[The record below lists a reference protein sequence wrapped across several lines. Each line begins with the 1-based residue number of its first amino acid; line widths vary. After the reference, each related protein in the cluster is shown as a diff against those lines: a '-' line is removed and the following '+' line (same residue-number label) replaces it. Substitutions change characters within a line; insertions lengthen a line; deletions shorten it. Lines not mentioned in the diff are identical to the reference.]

1 MLIYKRKEKMTY
13 FLGKEKHLTTQRKW
27 ISISIDEQETLINL
41 DYFEKVL
48 TVYTTNQATS
58 KRIEKKIGEP
68 TKEDFTEGKI
78 SSTTWKIP
86 FQDREKA
93 KKVLSLG
100 SLITIHQSKANE

>member
-1 MLIYKRKEKMTY
+1 MTN
-13 FLGKEKHLTTQRKW
+13 QRKW
-27 ISISIDEQETLINL
+27 ISIPIDEQETIINL

-58 KRIEKKIGEP
+58 KRLQKKIGEP
-68 TKEDFTEGKI
+68 TSQDYIQDKI

-86 FQDREKA
+86 FQEREKA

-100 SLITIHQSKANE
+100 SLITVHQSRSNEESSSDEEE